1 MQRDNYDDEKHK
13 ILDILRCL
21 NITFSSKK
29 INKYTMAKNTFNGKN
44 SFVVEVIFNSDILVQ
59 C

>member
-1 MQRDNYDDEKHK
+1 MQRDNYDNEKHK

-29 INKYTMAKNTFNGKN
+29 KSINTQWQKILLMGK
-44 SFVVEVIFNSDILVQ
+44 ILL
-59 C
+59 